1 MNGFV
6 YEKDANNI
14 VTITMDM
21 TGPVNTMNAE
31 FRTLFPQTVERLEK
45 ERDNIAGVILASA
58 KKTFFAGG
66 DLKEL
71 VSIEKGGEEKFF
83 KEGLEMKSFLRR
95 LECLGKPVVAAINGV
110 ALGGGYEVC
119 LACHHRIA
127 INNPQTL
134 IGFPEVTLG
143 LMPGAGGVV
152 RLISKIGLEKAL
164 PFLMEGKRVSPDKAV
179 KAGLIE
185 EIADNKED
193 MMNKAIAWIRANP
206 DAVQSWDKKG
216 YKIPGGN
223 AKNPKIIQMLQM
235 APAMLRKKT
244 RGLMPAPEAILDVAA
259 ECLRVDFDTAQKIES
274 RSFTK
279 LVVSPEAKNLI
290 NTFFFQM
297 NELNAGGSRP
307 KDIEKS
313 KVKKVG
319 ILGAG
324 MMGQGI
330 AYVSAKAG
338 MEVILKDISIE
349 AAQKGKAYSEKLL
362 TKAIARGRMD
372 EGKKAAILDLI
383 KPTADDKDL
392 KGCDLIVEAV
402 FESIELKAQVTQDTE
417 SFLAEDGIFGSNT
430 STLPISGLAKAAAR
444 PDNFI
449 GIHFFS
455 PVERM
460 PLVEIITGEKTS
472 ARTLAKTFDYV
483 QQIKKT
489 PIVVNDSRGFFT
501 SRVFTTFIEEGCKLL
516 KEGIDPVLIDVL
528 ACQAGMPVGPLAIHD
543 EISQELTRKAGRT
556 NKELD
561 EARGENYCNICTTT
575 DEIVDCLIGEFDRR
589 GKAYGGG
596 HYEYPENRKKF
607 IWPKLYDL
615 YHKPEIKIPHQDIKD
630 RFLFRQVIESL
641 RCLEEGVFNEV
652 RDGNIG
658 SIMGIGFPPHTG
670 GVFQYINTYG
680 IKEFLQRAT
689 ELAKTYGERFEPPA
703 ILVKKSEH
711 GELFA

>member
-1 MNGFV
+1 
-6 YEKDANNI
+6 
-14 VTITMDM
+14 
-21 TGPVNTMNAE
+21 
-31 FRTLFPQTVERLEK
+31 L
-45 ERDNIAGVILASA
+45 
-58 KKTFFAGG
+58 
-66 DLKEL
+66 
-71 VSIEKGGEEKFF
+71 
-83 KEGLEMKSFLRR
+83 
-95 LECLGKPVVAAINGV
+95 
-110 ALGGGYEVC
+110 
-119 LACHHRIA
+119 
-127 INNPQTL
+127 
-134 IGFPEVTLG
+134 PEVTLG
-143 LMPGAGGVV
+143 LLPGGGGVV
-152 RLISKIGLEKAL
+152 RLISKLGLEKAL

-185 EIADNKED
+185 ETADNKEE

-206 DAVQSWDKKG
+206 DAVQPWDKKG
-216 YKIPGGN
+216 YKIPGGD

-235 APAMLRKKT
+235 VPAMLRKKT

-259 ECLRVDFDTAQKIES
+259 NSLHVDFDTAQRIES
-274 RSFTK
+274 RSLTK
-279 LVVSPEAKNLI
+279 LVCTPEAKNFI
-290 NTFFFQM
+290 STFFFQM
-297 NELNAGGSRP
+297 NEMNAGGSRP
-307 KDIEKS
+307 KEIEKS

-338 MEVILKDISIE
+338 MEVILKDVNIE

-362 TKAIARGRMD
+362 TKAVARGRMD
-372 EGKKAAILDLI
+372 EAQKADILDLI
-383 KPTADDKDL
+383 KPTADDQVL
-392 KGCDLIVEAV
+392 EGCDLIVEAV
-402 FESIELKAQVTQDTE
+402 FESIELKAQVTQNSE
-417 SFLAEDGIFGSNT
+417 SFLNEDGVFGSNT
-430 STLPISGLAKAAAR
+430 STLPITELAKAAAK
-444 PDNFI
+444 PENFI

-472 ARTLAKTFDYV
+472 AKTLAKVFDYV

-516 KEGIDPVLIDVL
+516 QEGVDPVLIDNL
-528 ACQAGMPVGPLAIHD
+528 ARQTGMPVGPLAVHD

-561 EARGENYCNICTTT
+561 EARHENYCKISTTT
-575 DEIVDCLIGEFDRR
+575 DEIVNCLIDKFERR

-607 IWPKLYDL
+607 IWPKLYEL

-641 RCLEEGVFNEV
+641 RCLEEGVFNAV

-680 IKEFLQRAT
+680 IKKFLHRSE
-689 ELAKTYGERFEPPA
+689 ELAKSYGDRFEPPT
-703 ILVKKSEH
+703 ILTEKAEL